1 MHISNF
7 VPTLFI
13 HRTVTNWIGE
23 KDLLLLKEM
32 GGQGVFEYKAG
43 SRERRGVWQVIAS
56 TLNCRNDLFHGLNS
70 REVRDRSTLL
80 ARYNKAKMSKEIKST
95 GIGGE
100 ERTEF
105 ELPMKELIAL
115 SEESERK
122 AESETETAKKKNTS
136 ADREKATEIR
146 QRAMETMAQSEKAPS
161 RGSSQGS

>member
-1 MHISNF
+1 M
-7 VPTLFI
+7 
-13 HRTVTNWIGE
+13 
-23 KDLLLLKEM
+23 KEM

-56 TLNCRNDLFHGLNS
+56 TLNCRNDLFHGLTS
-70 REVRDRSTLL
+70 RGVRDRFTLL
-80 ARYNKAKMSKEIKST
+80 ARNNKAKMSKEIKST

-100 ERTEF
+100 GRTEF
-105 ELPMKELIAL
+105 ELPMEELIAL

-122 AESETETAKKKNTS
+122 AESETETAKKNAS